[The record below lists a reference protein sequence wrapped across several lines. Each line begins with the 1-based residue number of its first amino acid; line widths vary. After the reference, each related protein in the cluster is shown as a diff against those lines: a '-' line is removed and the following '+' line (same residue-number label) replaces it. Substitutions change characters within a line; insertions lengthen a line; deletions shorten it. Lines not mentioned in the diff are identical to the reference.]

1 MNNNE
6 NNIKGSSSAPHAG
19 EAHSELSSFSGRQ
32 TRARRVK
39 SRRKALKITLVSLI
53 AFLLI
58 VTTTLTAVVL
68 PILKDINNSIVDVPF
83 ITPPANQTFP
93 DAPPGSF
100 IPDTSGEM
108 NSDTEWP
115 TETPEISTEEL
126 PPVGGDKT
134 PVSAEGIYKVEQK
147 DPDVENILVIGTDS
161 RNLSSLKGRS
171 DTMMVCSYNRRTGKA
186 VLISLLR
193 DALVYIDGYG
203 WNRLNATFSFGGV
216 ALCIN
221 TINRVFDLDIQRFVI
236 VNFEG
241 TQNLVDACGGV
252 DMRLTDTGPDG
263 RTNEVFYI
271 QAYKGGITKN
281 PDGTYHLD
289 GKAALIHMR
298 HRWGSS
304 DYKRTERQRNVI
316 MALFRQVVSSRDL
329 SEIYGIVRQGFG
341 MIATNIPLSEMID
354 LAASVVGNGANMS
367 ISSQRISGSY
377 ATFIIG
383 EQRYANPGESGAS
396 VISINQTYMA
406 SEISKWIYG
415 K

>member
-1 MNNNE
+1 
-6 NNIKGSSSAPHAG
+6 
-19 EAHSELSSFSGRQ
+19 
-32 TRARRVK
+32 
-39 SRRKALKITLVSLI
+39 
-53 AFLLI
+53 
-58 VTTTLTAVVL
+58 
-68 PILKDINNSIVDVPF
+68 
-83 ITPPANQTFP
+83 
-93 DAPPGSF
+93 
-100 IPDTSGEM
+100 
-108 NSDTEWP
+108 
-115 TETPEISTEEL
+115 
-126 PPVGGDKT
+126 
-134 PVSAEGIYKVEQK
+134 
-147 DPDVENILVIGTDS
+147 
-161 RNLSSLKGRS
+161 
-171 DTMMVCSYNRRTGKA
+171 
-186 VLISLLR
+186 
-193 DALVYIDGYG
+193 
-203 WNRLNATFSFGGV
+203 
-216 ALCIN
+216 
-221 TINRVFDLDIQRFVI
+221 VFDLDIQRFVI

-271 QAYKGGITKN
+271 EAYGGKAIKN

-289 GKAALIHMR
+289 GKSALIHMR

-396 VISINQTYMA
+396 IISINQTYMA